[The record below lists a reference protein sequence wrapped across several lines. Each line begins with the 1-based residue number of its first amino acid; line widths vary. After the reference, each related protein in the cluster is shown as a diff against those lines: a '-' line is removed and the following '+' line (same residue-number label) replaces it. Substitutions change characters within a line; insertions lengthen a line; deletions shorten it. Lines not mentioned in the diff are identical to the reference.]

1 MVEDDTSIS
10 RYYQKQQLEDQ
21 LRERRERLRES
32 RKAEETAR
40 LTELGYTGAQ
50 SRLAELMRRER
61 GERGGALQVSLF
73 SPQYTQYRHGKGLAL
88 HSVYP

>member
-1 MVEDDTSIS
+1 MIATVVS

-21 LRERRERLRES
+21 LRERRERLREG

-50 SRLAELMRRER
+50 SRLAEMMRRER
-61 GERGGALQVSLF
+61 GVMLFRSPSSLLNIP
-73 SPQYTQYRHGKGLAL
+73 SPHMAR
-88 HSVYP
+88 V